1 MNDSPDGVR
10 RLIRHGYAP
19 GKYSVVCDD
28 CKIRFEGDKRAHRCR
43 ACAENLHAH
52 HEAVPRVNVSR
63 TAAQE
68 AAWMASFDDLP
79 MLREMIA
86 VTKAA
91 PSQEFEAH
99 PALAAHIERMASTG
113 QTGSAA
119 EWGDFLFQINVVLA
133 MARFVIS
140 ERDRAQEFGTLA
152 ALDKAED
159 LRVGYHETLI
169 ARADDQC
176 ASISEGSADSR
187 RYALAASIWLR
198 AQANIDMAAKAG
210 PDVEK
215 AT

>member
-28 CKIRFEGDKRAHRCR
+28 CKIRFEGDKRAHRCL
-43 ACAENLHAH
+43 ACAETLLAH
-52 HEAVPRVNVSR
+52 Y
-63 TAAQE
+63 E
-68 AAWMASFDDLP
+68 AAP
-79 MLREMIA
+79 K
-86 VTKAA
+86 VA

-113 QTGSAA
+113 RTGSAA
-119 EWGDFLFQINVVLA
+119 EWGDFLFQFNVVLA